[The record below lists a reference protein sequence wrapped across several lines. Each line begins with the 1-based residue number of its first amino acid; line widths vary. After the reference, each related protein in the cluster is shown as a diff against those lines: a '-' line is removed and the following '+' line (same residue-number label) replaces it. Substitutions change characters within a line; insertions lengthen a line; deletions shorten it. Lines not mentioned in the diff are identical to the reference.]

1 MDATREPA
9 REPRPATPPG
19 QPGAA
24 GDRTDAT
31 RAPTG
36 QHRVVFEVLAEPPPK
51 PMKRIEFAI
60 DGRAAA
66 EAEAQRMSMREWF
79 AGAGDDV
86 LTYDQVM
93 ARLPP
98 PLPRDDAAARA
109 YAAADVDAGAPP
121 RVWAGAGAEAC
132 SPCRAPHAEA
142 VDLGSPAPSPRV
154 EDVPARRE
162 VDIARMPE
170 PDVETL
176 EASMRALQA
185 EIERRE
191 RRRGKRPPPRPGARR
206 IFGDV
211 KNRVA

>member
-1 MDATREPA
+1 
-9 REPRPATPPG
+9 
-19 QPGAA
+19 
-24 GDRTDAT
+24 
-31 RAPTG
+31 
-36 QHRVVFEVLAEPPPK
+36 
-51 PMKRIEFAI
+51 
-60 DGRAAA
+60 
-66 EAEAQRMSMREWF
+66 MSVREWF

-142 VDLGSPAPSPRV
+142 VDLGSPAPSPASESSRRARAPRGRHGAHARIV
-154 EDVPARRE
+154 GCPARRRFPHRP
-162 VDIARMPE
+162 APS
-170 PDVETL
+170 P
-176 EASMRALQA
+176 ASMRALQA

-191 RRRGKRPPPRPGARR
+191 RGARSRQARPTRPGARR

-211 KNRVA
+211 KNGVA